1 MFKNKKIESEGLDN
15 FLRLFPKLMKNK
27 DLTLLQKVIISDVI
41 SRQIQGQPY
50 FKTSSVLAEELG
62 TYKKK
67 TIQMNF
73 QYLESIGYLNT
84 QPYNDG
90 KHTNDL
96 REAEV
101 TQIEKWIF
109 PDDFLEKS
117 KISIM
122 PTVRKIKGDNCSWN
136 RKRRKSK
143 LVSSEIENPEIV
155 KDVSK
160 IISREK
166 FEVDT
171 DYFEEREDESPVD
184 VEKDI
189 QERSQSFEEYLVV
202 KWDDLESNTGIGE
215 SLIGQ
220 FKESGDFPFIT
231 ITVVDGVTKFEDEA
245 IKVPD
250 SGKYYL
256 KSTLMIIDETLF
268 PE

>member
-1 MFKNKKIESEGLDN
+1 MFKNKKIESEGLDS
-15 FLRLFPKLMKNK
+15 FLRLFPKVMKNK
-27 DLTLLQKVIISDVI
+27 ELTLLQKIIISDVI

-50 FKTSSVLAEELG
+50 FKTSGVLAEELG

-73 QYLESIGYLNT
+73 QYLESLGYLNT

-101 TQIEKWIF
+101 VQIEKWIF

-117 KISIM
+117 KISIV
-122 PTVRKIKGDNCSWN
+122 PTVRKVKDDNYAWS
-136 RKRRKSK
+136 RKRRKNK
-143 LVSSEIENPEIV
+143 LVHSEIVNPEIV
-155 KDVSK
+155 KGYENPMDIGKDFLESSEAV
-160 IISREK
+160 E
-166 FEVDT
+166 
-171 DYFEEREDESPVD
+171 DYLI
-184 VEKDI
+184 VE
-189 QERSQSFEEYLVV
+189 
-202 KWDDLESNTGIGE
+202 WDDLESNTGIGQ
-215 SLIGQ
+215 SLIDQ
-220 FKESGDFPFIT
+220 FKDGGDFPFVM
-231 ITVVDGVTKFEDEA
+231 ITVVDGTTKFEDEA

-256 KSTLMIIDETLF
+256 KSRLMMIDETLF

>member
-27 DLTLLQKVIISDVI
+27 ELTLLQKLIISDVI

-50 FKTSSVLAEELG
+50 FKSSSVLAEELG

-73 QYLESIGYLNT
+73 QYLESLGYLNT

-101 TQIEKWIF
+101 IQIEKWIF

-117 KISIM
+117 KISIA
-122 PTVRKIKGDNCSWN
+122 PTLRKIKDDNYTWS

-143 LVSSEIENPEIV
+143 LVPSEKVNPEIV
-155 KDVSK
+155 EEYENPMDVGKD
-160 IISREK
+160 
-166 FEVDT
+166 FL
-171 DYFEEREDESPVD
+171 ESSEAV
-184 VEKDI
+184 
-189 QERSQSFEEYLVV
+189 EEYLMVE
-202 KWDDLESNTGIGE
+202 WDDLESNTGIGQ
-215 SLIGQ
+215 SLIDQ
-220 FKESGDFPFIT
+220 FKDRGDFPFVT
-231 ITVVDGVTKFEDEA
+231 IIVTDGTTKFEDEA
-245 IKVPD
+245 IKVQD
-250 SGKYYL
+250 SGRYYL
-256 KSTLMIIDETLF
+256 KSTLMMIDDTLF

>member
-27 DLTLLQKVIISDVI
+27 ELTLLQKLIISDVI

-73 QYLESIGYLNT
+73 QYLESLGYLNT

-101 TQIEKWIF
+101 IQIEKWIF
-109 PDDFLEKS
+109 PDDFIEKS
-117 KISIM
+117 KISIA
-122 PTVRKIKGDNCSWN
+122 PTVRKIKDDNYTWST
-136 RKRRKSK
+136 KRRKSK
-143 LVSSEIENPEIV
+143 LVPSEKVNPIIVEEYENPMDV
-155 KDVSK
+155 GKD
-160 IISREK
+160 
-166 FEVDT
+166 FL
-171 DYFEEREDESPVD
+171 ES
-184 VEKDI
+184 
-189 QERSQSFEEYLVV
+189 SQAVEEYLIVE
-202 KWDDLESNTGIGE
+202 WDDLESNTRIGQ
-215 SLIGQ
+215 SLIDQ
-220 FKESGDFPFIT
+220 FKDRGDFPFVT
-231 ITVVDGVTKFEDEA
+231 IIVTDGTTKFEDEA
-245 IKVPD
+245 IKVQD
-250 SGKYYL
+250 SGRYYL
-256 KSTLMIIDETLF
+256 KSTLMMIDDTLF

>member
-27 DLTLLQKVIISDVI
+27 ELTLLQKLIISDVI

-73 QYLESIGYLNT
+73 QYLESLGYLNT

-117 KISIM
+117 KISIL
-122 PTVRKIKGDNCSWN
+122 PTVKKNKDGDYAWD
-136 RKRRKSK
+136 RKRRKRK
-143 LVSSEIENPEIV
+143 LVVAEAQESEFFKNVLCDSVEMEEEYSEDQNQISITHSSEEKTLHRGYPLISLED
-155 KDVSK
+155 DVDNG
-160 IISREK
+160 IS
-166 FEVDT
+166 
-171 DYFEEREDESPVD
+171 
-184 VEKDI
+184 
-189 QERSQSFEEYLVV
+189 
-202 KWDDLESNTGIGE
+202 IGE
-215 SLIGQ
+215 SFIEQYKSTGSL
-220 FKESGDFPFIT
+220 PFEFMYVDYGGGT
-231 ITVVDGVTKFEDEA
+231 IFDDEVLR
-245 IKVPD
+245 IPN
-250 SGKYYL
+250 SSKYFL
-256 KSTLMIIDETLF
+256 KSTLMMIDETLF

>member
-27 DLTLLQKVIISDVI
+27 ELTLLQKLIISDVI

-73 QYLESIGYLNT
+73 QYLESLGYLNT

-101 TQIEKWIF
+101 IQIEKWIF

-117 KISIM
+117 KINIA
-122 PTVRKIKGDNCSWN
+122 PTVRKIKDDNYTWS

-143 LVSSEIENPEIV
+143 LVLSEKFNPEIV
-155 KDVSK
+155 EEYENPMDVGKD
-160 IISREK
+160 
-166 FEVDT
+166 FL
-171 DYFEEREDESPVD
+171 ESSEAV
-184 VEKDI
+184 
-189 QERSQSFEEYLVV
+189 EEYLMIE
-202 KWDDLESNTGIGE
+202 WDNLESNTRIGQ
-215 SLIGQ
+215 SLIDQ
-220 FKESGDFPFIT
+220 FKDCGDFPFVT
-231 ITVVDGVTKFEDEA
+231 IMVTDGTTKFEDEA
-245 IKVPD
+245 IKVQD

-256 KSTLMIIDETLF
+256 KSTLMMIDETLF